1 MTNEEPRGVGGWL
14 LLFCFGQVLF
24 APARAFQE
32 ILQLWQRIGPHPF
45 PVVREMAEII
55 EIVILLVTVY
65 GITIGILVWRGKTY
79 GRVLARQYLIVRTG
93 VVVLI
98 STSLTAWGYNAF
110 GPDAAQRIALAMIGP
125 VSLEIGTCLI
135 WFAYFTYSRRV
146 RNTYGRESAK
156 VES

>member
-24 APARAFQE
+24 GPPRAFQE
-32 ILQLWQRIGPHPF
+32 ILQLRERIGPHPF
-45 PVVREMAEII
+45 PVVRELADI
-55 EIVILLVTVY
+55 IVIVIVLVTAY
-65 GITIGILVWRGKTY
+65 GITVGILVWSGKTY
-79 GRVLARQYLIVRTG
+79 GRALARQYLIVRIG

-98 STSLTAWGYNAF
+98 SGSLMAWGYNAF

-125 VSLEIGTCLI
+125 GSLEIGTCLI

-146 RNTYGRESAK
+146 RNTYGGETD
-156 VES
+156 